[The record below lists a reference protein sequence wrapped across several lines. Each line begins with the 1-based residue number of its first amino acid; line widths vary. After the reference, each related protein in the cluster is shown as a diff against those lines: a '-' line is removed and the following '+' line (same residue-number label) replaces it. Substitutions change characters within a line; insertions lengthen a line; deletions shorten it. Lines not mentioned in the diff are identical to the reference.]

1 MNRIVVYSPFT
12 STRLRYVAEW
22 LFKERLH
29 LNYTLVHTLAEA
41 QAATHV
47 VAYGI
52 PMPDAISIPASGLLS
67 ATDITAQQP
76 AIGKWQSVPTLYAD
90 DADGYTLPFDLFSA
104 IFFLL
109 TRYEEYEVYMP
120 DKHGRY
126 PAVNSILYQ
135 QGWLQR
141 PIVDEWIHA
150 LRIALQDHYNT
161 TLPAST
167 FVFLP
172 TYDIDMAYAHLHK
185 GARRIV
191 GAMFRALIRADL
203 RQISLRAKVL
213 QKKEK
218 DPYDSFRW
226 LRQLHKQYGLAP
238 LYFVLSTRRT
248 TAFDKNIHPQHPAM
262 VRVIKNLVKDGN
274 IGIHPSYYAHKGDTL
289 RQEKMIL
296 EQVSG
301 KRTSI
306 SRQHYIRAIIPET
319 YHQLMHNHITQDYSM
334 GYGTHLG
341 FRAGT
346 GSSFLWYDL
355 EHDVATQLRIF
366 PFCFMD
372 TTAQYE
378 VKLTAT
384 EAMERLQ
391 AMTRILQRTGST
403 LITVYHNF
411 SLGTDEGWKG
421 WRNAYEQFVESVTH
435 DRISTTENKVLL

>member
-1 MNRIVVYSPFT
+1 MNSIVVYSPFI

-29 LNYTLVHTLAEA
+29 LNYTIVHTLAEA

-52 PMPDAISIPASGLLS
+52 PMPDAVSIPSEGLLGVNG
-67 ATDITAQQP
+67 ITSQQP
-76 AIGKWQSVPTLYAD
+76 AIGDWQGIPTLYD
-90 DADGYTLPFDLFSA
+90 CDADGYSLPFDMFSA

-126 PAVNSILYQ
+126 PATNSILYQ

-141 PIVDEWIHA
+141 PIVDEWVHA
-150 LRIALQDHYNT
+150 LRNTLQDHYKSI
-161 TLPAST
+161 LQAGT
-167 FVFLP
+167 FIFLP

-191 GAMFRALIRADL
+191 GALIRALL
-203 RQISLRAKVL
+203 RADVRQLSHRAKVL

-226 LRQLHKQYGLAP
+226 LRQLHKQYGLSP
-238 LYFVLSTRRT
+238 LYFVLSARRT
-248 TAFDKNIHPQHPAM
+248 STFDKNIHPQHPAM
-262 VRVIKNLVKDGN
+262 VRVIKNLCADGN
-274 IGIHPSYYAHKGDTL
+274 IGIHPSYFANKGDTL
-289 RQEKMIL
+289 RQEKMLL
-296 EQVSG
+296 EQVAG
-301 KRTSI
+301 KRTSL
-306 SRQHYIRAIIPET
+306 SRQHYIRAVLPET
-319 YHQLMHNHITQDYSM
+319 YHQLLYNHITQDYSM

-355 EHDVATQLRIF
+355 ENDVVTQLRIF

-372 TTAQYE
+372 TTAHFE
-378 VKLTAT
+378 AKLTPA
-384 EAMERLQ
+384 AALERLH
-391 AMTRILQRTGST
+391 AMTRILQQTGST
-403 LITVYHNF
+403 LITVFHNF
-411 SLGTDEGWKG
+411 SLGTDDQWKG
-421 WRNAYEQFVESVTH
+421 WRNGYEQFIAEVTH
-435 DRISTTENKVLL
+435 QQISMIENKILL